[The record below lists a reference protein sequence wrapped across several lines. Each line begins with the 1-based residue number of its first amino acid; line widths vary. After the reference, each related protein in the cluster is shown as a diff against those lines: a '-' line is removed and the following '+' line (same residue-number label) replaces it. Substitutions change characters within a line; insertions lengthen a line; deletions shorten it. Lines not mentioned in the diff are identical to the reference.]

1 MALPGKYA
9 RIRIMSETST
19 AFSTESTTADASLRI
34 YTIDDR
40 DLKYW
45 DREVAVQVFRNALLV
60 PTSEYRVQHAGGRI
74 HFWEPQDPGDAIT
87 VSGAYVTVVIAA
99 ECNEYTLTN
108 ESEVIDVTVFE
119 SDGWRERLAGI
130 LGASG
135 TVSGFWVVNN
145 LFTPRLLAQKPLIL
159 ELQANKNDPEVYAMY
174 VVIESQELAPAVE
187 GAVETSV
194 SWQSDGDILIE
205 Q

>member
-1 MALPGKYA
+1 
-9 RIRIMSETST
+9 MSETST
-19 AFSTESTTADASLRI
+19 AFTEESTTPNADYTI

-40 DLKYW
+40 DKKYW
-45 DREVAVQVFRNALLV
+45 DREVDVLVYRNGVLV
-60 PTSEYRVQHAGGRI
+60 PEHEYRIQHAGGRI
-74 HFWEPQDPGDAIT
+74 HFWEAQASTDTIT
-87 VSGAYVTVVIAA
+87 VSGAYVTVVTAA

-108 ESEVIDVTVFE
+108 ESEIIDVTVFE

-130 LGASG
+130 LGANG

-145 LFTPRLLAQKPLIL
+145 LFTPRLLEQKPLIL
-159 ELQANKNDPEVYAMY
+159 ELQANKDDPEVYAMY
-174 VVIESQELAPAVE
+174 VVVESQELAPAVE

>member
-19 AFSTESTTADASLRI
+19 AFTDESTTADASLRI

-45 DREVAVQVFRNALLV
+45 DREVAVQVFRNAVLV
-60 PTSEYRVQHAGGRI
+60 PTEEYRVQHAGGRI
-74 HFWEPQDPGDAIT
+74 HFWEPQGGGDVIT
-87 VSGAYVTVVIAA
+87 VSGAFVTVVTAA
-99 ECNEYTLTN
+99 ESNEYTLTN
-108 ESEVIDVTVFE
+108 ESEIVDVTVFE

-130 LGASG
+130 LSSSG

-145 LFTPRLLAQKPLIL
+145 LFTPRLLEQKPLIL
-159 ELQANKNDPEVYAMY
+159 ELQANKDDPEIYAMY
-174 VVIESQELAPAVE
+174 VVMETQELAPSVE

-194 SWQSDGDILIE
+194 SWQSDGDLLIE